1 MNVAQIRADL
11 ADALGTVCV
20 SVAEHRT
27 DRIDG
32 FPAAIIDVDTITPDT
47 FGDGSYNVDCTI
59 RVLVSKADSPDAWS
73 RLDELLSDNTI
84 SDALRDSDVVQTVG
98 AYDNIGAD
106 IDYDDGVALGF
117 TISVVVLA

>member
-27 DRIDG
+27 ARIDG
-32 FPAAIIDVDTITPDT
+32 FPSAIIDVDTITPDT
-47 FGDGSYNVDCTI
+47 FGDTAYTVECTV
-59 RVLVSKADSPDAWS
+59 RVLVSKADNPDAWS

-84 SDALRDSDVVQTVG
+84 ADALRDSDVVQTVG